1 MDKLAIIELN
11 TTEVKLIFA
20 DVIKNKSFLIY
31 DHVDVPINLMK
42 DFNDESIIK
51 STIIKEVVCILSV
64 FKKMIDEQG
73 ISEVIC
79 VTTNKINEAK
89 NQNSFL
95 NEIFSVTNLKFE
107 ILTPEQEINY
117 IYTAIIN
124 SFNKPKALIV
134 NVNNYET
141 EILLYNRRNILNT
154 FVLPYGS
161 VNLNEKFNG
170 LTTKELMTK
179 AKEFVYEQ
187 LKNENWI
194 FELDEEF
201 EVIGAGNVFLS
212 LGEVSRR
219 ARKYP
224 LQVEH
229 NYTLSKTDVQKVFD
243 VVSNMEITKNS
254 KIKGVSAES
263 TKNLPCGLAIISA
276 ITSNFNKDELSISKT
291 GLVEGILLNNVLPLT
306 LEKPISDNLGYS
318 LQVLNEFYDKKPNNA
333 EHVYN
338 LSMILFKQLK
348 VLHKLNRSF
357 VRVLRVASYMYAS
370 GLRVTNDNPEKISFN
385 IILNSQIYGVSHQE
399 LVLAA
404 FTSSM
409 RDVDNFNLSEWVKY
423 KDLVSESDL
432 EAVKKLAV
440 ILQIASSLDCTKFGN
455 VVDISCDILGDSVI
469 MKTITK
475 GEVPLEIK
483 QAKLSTIDFKR
494 AYNKNLEIL

>member
-1 MDKLAIIELN
+1 MDKVAIIELN

-31 DHVDVPINLMK
+31 DHVSVPVNLMK
-42 DFNDESIIK
+42 DFNDENIIK
-51 STIIKEVVCILSV
+51 STIIKEVVCVLSV

-73 ISEVIC
+73 ILETIC
-79 VTTNKINEAK
+79 VATSKINEAK
-89 NQNSFL
+89 NQNGFL
-95 NEIFSVTNLKFE
+95 NEIFSITNLKFN

-117 IYTAIIN
+117 VYTAVIN

-134 NVNNYET
+134 NVTNYNT

-154 FVLPYGS
+154 YILPFGS
-161 VNLNEKFNG
+161 VNLTEKFEG
-170 LTTKELMTK
+170 KSTKDLMNE
-179 AKEFVYEQ
+179 AKNFVYNK
-187 LKNENWI
+187 LKDQNWI
-194 FELDEEF
+194 FDLDEEY
-201 EVIGAGNVFLS
+201 EIIGAGDVFLS

-219 ARKYP
+219 AKKYP
-224 LQVEH
+224 LQIEH
-229 NYTLSKTDVQKVFD
+229 NYSLLKEDVEKVYA
-243 VVSNMEITKNS
+243 VVSGLDITKNS
-254 KIKGVSAES
+254 KIKGVSAEN
-263 TKNLPCGLAIISA
+263 TKNLPAGLAIISA
-276 ITSNFNKDELSISKT
+276 ITSNCNKDCLAISKT
-291 GLVEGILLNNVLPLT
+291 GLTHGILLNHVLPLT

-318 LQVLNEFYDKKPNNA
+318 LQILNEFYDKKPNNA

-348 VLHKLNRSF
+348 VLHKLNRSY

-404 FTSSM
+404 FTSLM
-409 RDVDNFNLSEWVKY
+409 RDVDNFNLSDWVKY
-423 KDLVSESDL
+423 KDLVTDADL
-432 EAVKKLAV
+432 DAVKKLAV

-483 QAKLSTIDFKR
+483 QAKYSTTDFKR